1 MNCPQIVESYGAF
14 ESEFQ
19 FTEDNSPTKVFIIIL
34 QNVRGMTLLQY
45 VKEKSRRGCDFFED
59 AEFNERL
66 LIIYDIILAIK
77 ACYNERI
84 CHNDITLD
92 NLMYISGTRTQLID
106 FGVAQQCETNES
118 LINCRSGK
126 PGYLPPEFDK
136 GDNYSGFKRDIYDL
150 GVVTYILFT
159 GKTLV
164 SDEVKIQR
172 KLLSKSFKDYCLI
185 YNKNALKWPKELFDF
200 VSSCLTPDPSQRP
213 LATDLLTNPLFKTL
227 RRSYKNRMK
236 NWTYKIESKI
246 GIRRSRSSSSLPS
259 TPMSPKLGTESNK
272 E

>member
-1 MNCPQIVESYGAF
+1 
-14 ESEFQ
+14 
-19 FTEDNSPTKVFIIIL
+19 
-34 QNVRGMTLLQY
+34 MTLLQY
-45 VKEKSRRGCDFFED
+45 VKEKNHRSCDYFED
-59 AEFNERL
+59 AEYNERR
-66 LIIYDIILAIK
+66 LIVYDIVLAIN

-92 NLMYISGTRTQLID
+92 NLMYLAGIRTQVID
-106 FGVAQQCETNES
+106 FGVAQQCESNDA

-136 GDNYSGFKRDIYDL
+136 GDSYSGFKRDIWDL

-172 KLLSKSFKDYCLI
+172 KLLAKSFRDYCLI
-185 YNKNALKWPKELFDF
+185 YNKSALKWPKELYDF

-213 LATDLLTNPLFKTL
+213 LASDLLTNPLFKSL

-236 NWTYKIESKI
+236 NWTYKIESKM
-246 GIRRSRSSSSLPS
+246 GLRRSRSSNSLPPS
-259 TPMSPKLGTESNK
+259 SPLLSPRTESSK